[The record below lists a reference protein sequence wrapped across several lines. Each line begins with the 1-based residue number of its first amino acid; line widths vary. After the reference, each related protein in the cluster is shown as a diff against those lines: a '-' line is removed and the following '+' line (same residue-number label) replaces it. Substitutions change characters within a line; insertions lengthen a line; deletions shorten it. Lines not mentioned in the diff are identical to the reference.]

1 LRDFP
6 ACVVDDFAP
15 SSDAHRQRPT
25 SREDHIRDRSVT
37 DQRTGVGLVDDHPAV
52 LASLGAAVAGT
63 DDLVLIGT
71 AATVADA
78 MALASTVDVLVC
90 DVQLDG
96 HAEGLRIL
104 ELVHRPEAIVVAPA
118 PAVILLSGFDQPSL
132 VRAAIERGAA
142 GFLGKTV
149 ELRAIIDAIRTVAAG
164 GTVFTATALQSSRT
178 ADRRP
183 SDREI
188 QVIGLVR
195 DGATNAEVAAALGRS
210 EKTVESHLR
219 RLFDRYGLMSR
230 TELVVRAIDDGWI
243 GVHRDPR

>member
-1 LRDFP
+1 
-6 ACVVDDFAP
+6 
-15 SSDAHRQRPT
+15 
-25 SREDHIRDRSVT
+25 
-37 DQRTGVGLVDDHPAV
+37 VDDHPAV
-52 LASLGAAVAGT
+52 LASLAAAVRET
-63 DDLVLIGT
+63 DDLVLAGT
-71 AATVADA
+71 AATVVEGL
-78 MALASTVDVLVC
+78 ALASVVDVLVC

-104 ELVHRPEAIVVAPA
+104 EMIHRPEAMAIATA

-149 ELRAIIDAIRTVAAG
+149 ELPAIIGAIRTVAAG
-164 GTVFTATALQSSRT
+164 GTVFTATALSSSRT
-178 ADRRP
+178 AVRRP

-195 DGATNAEVAAALGRS
+195 DGATNAEVASALGLS

-230 TELVVRAIDDGWI
+230 TELVVQAIDEGWI
-243 GVHRDPR
+243 CAQRDAR